1 MDGRD
6 GLLLWVLGGAGVLF
20 LYAAYSKQ
28 HPGAVLAKTLNT
40 GAPAQVTPP
49 GPEKVFR
56 PLQAVPAFQTRLTP
70 TTRDPYAAT
79 PLLRIPGTVNV

>member
-40 GAPAQVTPP
+40 GAPAARESAP
-49 GPEKVFR
+49 GGPVPKV
-56 PLQAVPAFQTRLTP
+56 PTAPAFQSRLAP
-70 TTRDPYAAT
+70 TIPDPYAAT
-79 PLLRIPGTVNV
+79 PNLRIPGTVNV

>member
-20 LYAAYSKQ
+20 VYAAYSKQ

-40 GAPAQVTPP
+40 GAPAAAPGITTVFTPLT
-49 GPEKVFR
+49 V
-56 PLQAVPAFQTRLTP
+56 QPAFLSRLAP
-70 TTRDPYAAT
+70 TTPDPYAST